1 MFNNMKLV
9 HWPLMGGL
17 LHLVQRG
24 VVFGARA
31 WNFKLLVS
39 GSPSSR
45 SHGAEILEIL
55 VDVEC
60 MGVWKNHD
68 FRPISRFIS
77 KTMQDRPIVT
87 MEGE

>member
-60 MGVWKNHD
+60 MGVWKITIFD
-68 FRPISRFIS
+68 QYLALSLKRCKIEP
-77 KTMQDRPIVT
+77 
-87 MEGE
+87 